1 MLFNFKLEV
10 FIVWSFLLKVIFN
23 VVKLIGLILIMVGFF
38 KELFK
43 NVLYKI
49 VVVCLWVMYFFNLIF
64 DLIL

>member
-49 VVVCLWVMYFFNLIF
+49 AVVCLWVMYFFNLIF